1 MLLTLDRYIARQY
14 LFNVVALMVLLFSF
28 VVTVDVTLNLDRFVK
43 RAEKIEAESA
53 RASFAPASAAAAPV
67 PPAAAAT
74 PPAPPSGLRKM
85 VLTVLLV
92 FDLWWPR
99 LLQLYN
105 YTIGL
110 CLVGAMGFTF
120 TQLVRHREMVAVL
133 AGGISLYRLLVPVFA
148 VAVLMM
154 SLKAVNQELV
164 ISHPRIAPL
173 LARDAGD
180 AGNRDLAEFQVPLTA
195 DGRGQIWMAAN
206 FDPVSG
212 VMSGVQIWNRDAR
225 GVVTHRF
232 AADQAVWRSNTGPG
246 QTGGAWELTNPRLT
260 STDLGKPGS
269 AGAAARPASPIAVP
283 SRIETDLEPSTLLF
297 KRFASF
303 RQSLSWSQISQM
315 LASRHLKPELRDE
328 LQRIRWGRVSMM
340 LSSLLSLAI
349 TMPFFLMREPRN
361 MVVQSLKC
369 APIAIITMM
378 GGTLL
383 AAMPVPG
390 LPAGFAVFLPVLIL
404 LPITAAVLGAIRT

>member
-14 LFNVVALMVLLFSF
+14 LFNVLALMVLLFSF
-28 VVTVDVTLNLDRFVK
+28 VVTVDVTLNLDRFMD

-53 RASFAPASAAAAPV
+53 RA
-67 PPAAAAT
+67 PAAAAT
-74 PPAPPSGLRKM
+74 SGQPAAPASPAAPPSGLRKV

-120 TQLVRHREMVAVL
+120 TQLVRHREMVALL

-148 VAVLMM
+148 VAMLMM
-154 SLKAVNQELV
+154 AIKGVNQELI

-212 VMSGVQIWNRDAR
+212 VMSGVQIWNRDTR

-232 AADQAVWRSNTGPG
+232 AADEAVWRSNASG
-246 QTGGAWELTNPRLT
+246 QTGGAWELTNPRIT
-260 STDLGKPGS
+260 STDLGKAGS
-269 AGAAARPASPIAVP
+269 GGAAGRAAASIPVP

-315 LASRHLKPELRDE
+315 LASRHLKPDLREE
-328 LQRIRWGRVSMM
+328 LQRIRWGRLSMM

-361 MVVQSLKC
+361 MVIQSLKC

-383 AAMPVPG
+383 AAMPIPG
-390 LPAGFAVFLPVLIL
+390 LPSGFAVFLPVLIL
-404 LPITAAVLGAIRT
+404 LPITAAVLGALRT